1 MGPVRIKVYG
11 LFARTRRR
19 YLIEAVVGG
28 LLLLAALVAWW
39 LGWPELEARLR
50 RLPPSRAV
58 LMTEAV
64 LANAPWII
72 LAAAVLKS
80 IELIAVLRRFAHE
93 EALQR
98 ARNPGAQ
105 P

>member
-11 LFARTRRR
+11 LFPRTRRR
-19 YLIEAVVGG
+19 YLIEAAVGG
-28 LLLLAALVAWW
+28 LLLLAALVTWW
-39 LGWPELEARLR
+39 LGWPELEARLN
-50 RLPPSRAV
+50 RLPPRRAV
-58 LMTEAV
+58 LMTKAV

-80 IELIAVLRRFAHE
+80 IELIAVLRRFTHE
-93 EALQR
+93 EALQGG
-98 ARNPGAQ
+98 RNPDPQ

>member
-19 YLIEAVVGG
+19 YLIEAAVGG
-28 LLLLAALVAWW
+28 LLLLGALVAWW
-39 LGWPELEARLR
+39 LGWPELEARLK
-50 RLPPSRAV
+50 RLPPSRGV

-64 LANAPWII
+64 LANAPWIV

-80 IELIAVLRRFAHE
+80 IELIAVLRRFTRE
-93 EALQR
+93 ETLQR
-98 ARNPGAQ
+98 ARNPQ
-105 P
+105 PQP